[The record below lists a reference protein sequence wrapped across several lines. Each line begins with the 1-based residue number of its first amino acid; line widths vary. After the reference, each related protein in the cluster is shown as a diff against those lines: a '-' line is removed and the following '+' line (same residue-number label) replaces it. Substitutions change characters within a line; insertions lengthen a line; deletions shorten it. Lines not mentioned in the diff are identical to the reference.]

1 MNLVTLRN
9 LPYISLF
16 MPFMLCGQVFTP
28 GEGVS
33 DVDGNTYPTVLYVNG
48 QEWMA
53 ENLRTTR
60 YANGDSLIHAPAVF
74 DWQDA
79 LGGAWC
85 HYANDTANELT
96 YGKLYNAGTVRDER
110 GVCPAGW
117 HVPVQEEW
125 SALIDLLDP
134 DAAPLLFGVQSA
146 LAGGLMKESGTQ
158 LWTLPNTG
166 ATNSAGFSGVPSGT
180 RDQNGNFLD
189 MGTRARWWSGSPTAQ
204 YAQRYYELGHDHSEL
219 RSFGNFLIVGYA
231 VRCVKDDVSTG
242 YEPSSAPSALRVFPV
257 PAVRGEGL
265 TISGHVPGS
274 SYQLVSADGRVV
286 RNGSLTGGI
295 TVIATHDME
304 AGTYI
309 LHVDGALPTR
319 FMVVH

>member
-1 MNLVTLRN
+1 MV
-9 LPYISLF
+9 YA
-16 MPFMLCGQVFTP
+16 
-28 GEGVS
+28 
-33 DVDGNTYPTVLYVNG
+33 NG

-85 HYANDTANELT
+85 HYANDTTNDPT
-96 YGKLYNAGTVRDER
+96 YGKLYNAGAARDER

-125 SALIDLLDP
+125 NALIELLDP

-146 LAGGLMKESGTQ
+146 LAGGMMKESGTL
-158 LWTLPNTG
+158 LWALPNTG
-166 ATNSAGFSGVPSGT
+166 ATNGAGFSGVPSGT

-189 MGTRARWWSGSPTAQ
+189 LGTRARWWSGSPTAQ
-204 YAQRYYELGHDHSEL
+204 YAQRYYELGHDHPEL

-231 VRCVKDDVSTG
+231 VRCIKDDLSTG
-242 YEPSSAPSALRVFPV
+242 ATGTDGLPSLQLFPV
-257 PAVRGEGL
+257 PVAQGMDL
-265 TISGHVPGS
+265 TVSGHAIGS
-274 SYQLVSADGRVV
+274 TYLLLTVDGRIV
-286 RNGSLTGGI
+286 RTGNLVGHPTTI
-295 TVIATHDME
+295 TITSQGLD
-304 AGTYI
+304 AGAYI
-309 LHVDGALPTR
+309 LQVEGALPMR
-319 FMVVH
+319 FTVVQ